1 MSKKSNPAPVRELPE
16 ASKKNTGAKG
26 AMSQHQRMAQGMP
39 ITGQKNPYGM
49 KKGGKC

>member
-1 MSKKSNPAPVRELPE
+1 MKKTNPAKARELP
-16 ASKKNTGAKG
+16 ADSKKNVGAKG
-26 AMSQHQRMAQGMP
+26 PMSQHQRMAQGVP